1 MGIMVRAKMLGYYD
15 HKRRR
20 EGDEFMIASEE
31 HFSNKWMT
39 RLDPVKNETANVEN
53 RESPVEEE
61 GFRGKRR
68 KKYEPPVM
76 VVKED
81 EDSGS
86 RDSDQEVL

>member
-20 EGDEFMIASEE
+20 EGEEFMISSEQ

-39 RLDPVKNETANVEN
+39 RLDAVKNEPAKVDY

-81 EDSGS
+81 EEKRGS
-86 RDSDQEVL
+86 DEEVL